1 MFVLNGK
8 TLPVDVAFTH
18 EGIQYP
24 ANWLRLTSAQE
35 KAAIGITEQPDPPS
49 YDQRFYWGV
58 DNPKQL
64 EDIGPDAN
72 TGITTT
78 GLKTLWKN
86 KQDETAHNLLSD
98 SDWYVTRKSE
108 KDIAIPAGITSY
120 RDSVRTICE
129 SRKVAIAGAS
139 DVDALVGIAT
149 FHNLDWPVKPS

>member
-1 MFVLNGK
+1 MFLLNGK

-24 ANWLRLTSAQE
+24 ANWLRLTSAEE

-58 DNPKQL
+58 DIPKQL
-64 EDIGPDAN
+64 EDVGPDSA
-72 TGITTT
+72 GITTT

-86 KQDETAHNLLSD
+86 MQDEDAYRRLSE
-98 SDWYVTRKSE
+98 SDWYVTRKVE
-108 KDIAIPAGITSY
+108 KDIAIPSGITSY
-120 RDSVRTICE
+120 RDSVRTVCE
-129 SRKVAIAGAS
+129 SRKVAITGAS

-149 FHNLDWPVKPS
+149 FNNLQWPLQ

>member
-1 MFVLNGK
+1 MV
-8 TLPVDVAFTH
+8 
-18 EGIQYP
+18 
-24 ANWLRLTSAQE
+24 
-35 KAAIGITEQPDPPS
+35 IGITEQPDPPS

-86 KQDETAHNLLSD
+86 QQDETAHNLLSE

-108 KDIAIPAGITSY
+108 KILQSLLVLHLIEILLELF
-120 RDSVRTICE
+120 VRAEKLLSQEHQTLMPL
-129 SRKVAIAGAS
+129 
-139 DVDALVGIAT
+139 LV
-149 FHNLDWPVKPS
+149 L

>member
-24 ANWLRLTSAQE
+24 ANWLRLTSAAE

-86 KQDETAHNLLSD
+86 QQDETSHNLLSE
-98 SDWYVTRKSE
+98 SDWYVIRKSE

-139 DVDALVGIAT
+139 DVDALVGIVT